1 MTAIPETM
9 TCIEIIEPGGPEVLR
24 TTDRPVPESEDGEVL
39 ISVQAAGVNR
49 PDCIQRQG
57 HYAPPPGV
65 TDIPGLEVA
74 GNIVA
79 VGKNAGQWKIGD
91 TVCALVAG
99 GGYAEF
105 VAAPAVQC
113 LAIPGSL
120 SMTEAAA
127 LPETFFTVWT
137 NVFERA
143 GLKPGETLLVH
154 GGSSGIGTTA
164 IQIAS
169 RLGSKVIT
177 TAGSDEKCRICREL
191 GAERAVN
198 YKEEDFVD
206 AVKDFTGGIG
216 VNVILDMVGGDY
228 LARNIKALAPDGRQV
243 SIAFL
248 GGSKA
253 EINFMPVMLKRLT
266 LTGSTLRPLPI
277 ERKGEIARA
286 LEKTVWPMIANAEI
300 APVIH
305 ATFPLQDAADA
316 HTLMESSQHIGKIV
330 LLP

>member
-1 MTAIPETM
+1 
-9 TCIEIIEPGGPEVLR
+9 
-24 TTDRPVPESEDGEVL
+24 
-39 ISVQAAGVNR
+39 
-49 PDCIQRQG
+49 
-57 HYAPPPGV
+57 
-65 TDIPGLEVA
+65 
-74 GNIVA
+74 
-79 VGKNAGQWKIGD
+79 
-91 TVCALVAG
+91 
-99 GGYAEF
+99 
-105 VAAPAVQC
+105 
-113 LAIPGSL
+113 
-120 SMTEAAA
+120 
-127 LPETFFTVWT
+127 
-137 NVFERA
+137 
-143 GLKPGETLLVH
+143 LKPGETLLVH